1 MSETD
6 SFIDEVTEEVRRDRL
21 FALMRKYGWIG
32 IVAVLAIVG
41 GAAFNE
47 WQKAKVR
54 AASEGFGDSIL
65 AAMES
70 DDAGAALAAIEG
82 VEGAQ
87 RAALLQIM
95 IAGEA
100 QKAGK
105 PAEAAAALASVAQD
119 ASLPRSLRDLAQLK
133 AVMLGDAAMDA
144 FARAAALEQLAAPGA
159 PYRPLAMEQ
168 QALAAPI
175 LTPQQQQPWA
185 THHQPWRINVLPGHL
200 QWLGKRRQKHLHAR
214 PALAPGQFGQPDDPG
229 QHHCGHQQ
237 P

>member
-133 AVMLGDAAMDA
+133 AVMLATRRWMRSREPLRSSNWRLRGRRL
-144 FARAAALEQLAAPGA
+144 ARSPWSSRRWRRW
-159 PYRPLAMEQ
+159 P
-168 QALAAPI
+168 QATGTARFRCRNRF
-175 LTPQQQQPWA
+175 LT
-185 THHQPWRINVLPGHL
+185 
-200 QWLGKRRQKHLHAR
+200 K
-214 PALAPGQFGQPDDPG
+214 LAPRRACNNARQS
-229 QHHCGHQQ
+229 
-237 P
+237 